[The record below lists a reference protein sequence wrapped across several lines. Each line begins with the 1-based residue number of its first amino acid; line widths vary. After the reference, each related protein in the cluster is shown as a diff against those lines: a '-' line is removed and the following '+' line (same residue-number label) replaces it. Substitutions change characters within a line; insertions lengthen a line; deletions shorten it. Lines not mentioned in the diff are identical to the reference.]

1 MLSRL
6 MQTVSITALMLG
18 TPPVF
23 AQDAAACAEGET
35 PVVTEG
41 VASCVPLVEAEE
53 GVAADAEVGVE
64 APAEETVE
72 TPAEEAPAE
81 GVADAPVGEAPA
93 EETVETPAEDAPAE
107 EVVETPVEEAPAA
120 DVAETPAEEAPAE
133 EVAETPSEEAPAEGV
148 AEAPAEDAPLEET
161 AETPTEEAPAD
172 DVAETPA
179 EEAPAE
185 EVVETPAEEAPA
197 EEVVETPAEEAPAEE
212 VAETP
217 AEDAPTEEVAETPA
231 DEAPAED
238 ATAEAEPEVVQDD
251 TADTTAAANAQVETE
266 AAAAPVAAE
275 ASEGAEVE
283 TVTEETARSSDEEFA
298 RAEAVAEDDDGL
310 SKLEKFALGALGVA
324 AVATILNQDDDVV
337 VAADDRVVLQDGQ
350 GGYRVLKNDDELLRR
365 PGARVS
371 TEQFDDG
378 STRTIVNREDGS
390 RVVTIRSATGQTLM
404 RTRILPDGR
413 EVMLFDDTQTVQPVD
428 VATLPTGD
436 VRPALRASEN
446 DELRAA
452 LAALENP
459 TDRAYSLQQ
468 VRQIRAVRDLVPE
481 IDVEAVNFASG
492 SAVIAPEEARDL
504 AEIGQLIADEIAV
517 DPGAVF
523 LIEGHTDA
531 VGGAAMNLA
540 LSDRRAEST
549 ALALTEYFAIPPEN
563 LVVQGYGEAN
573 LKVRTNEAERIN
585 RRVAIRKITPLLRAQ

>member
-35 PVVTEG
+35 QVVTEG
-41 VASCVPLVEAEE
+41 VASCVPLIEAEE

-64 APAEETVE
+64 APAEEMVE
-72 TPAEEAPAE
+72 TPAEEAPTE
-81 GVADAPVGEAPA
+81 GVADAPVEDAPA

-107 EVVETPVEEAPAA
+107 EVVETPA
-120 DVAETPAEEAPAE
+120 
-133 EVAETPSEEAPAEGV
+133 
-148 AEAPAEDAPLEET
+148 
-161 AETPTEEAPAD
+161 EEAPAD

-185 EVVETPAEEAPA
+185 EVVETPSEEAPAEGVTEAPAEDAPVEETAETPTEGAPADDVAETPSEDAPA

-212 VAETP
+212 VVETP
-217 AEDAPTEEVAETPA
+217 AEGAPTDEVVETPA

-283 TVTEETARSSDEEFA
+283 TVTEETARSSSEEFA

-337 VAADDRVVLQDGQ
+337 VASDDRVVLQDGQ

-436 VRPALRASEN
+436 VRPALRASDN

-563 LVVQGYGEAN
+563 LVVQGYGESN

>member
-1 MLSRL
+1 
-6 MQTVSITALMLG
+6 MLG

-35 PVVTEG
+35 QVITDG
-41 VASCVPLVEAEE
+41 VASCVPTVEGDAGVAVDGEAGADAPTDETAETPAEE
-53 GVAADAEVGVE
+53 APADGVADAPVEE
-64 APAEETVE
+64 APAEEMTETPAEEAPTEDVVETPAEDVPADDVAETPAEEAPAEAAPTEDVVETPSEEAPAEDAAETPAEEAPTEETAE

-81 GVADAPVGEAPA
+81 GVA
-93 EETVETPAEDAPAE
+93 
-107 EVVETPVEEAPAA
+107 
-120 DVAETPAEEAPAE
+120 ETPAEEAPTE
-133 EVAETPSEEAPAEGV
+133 EVV
-148 AEAPAEDAPLEET
+148 
-161 AETPTEEAPAD
+161 
-172 DVAETPA
+172 ETPA

-197 EEVVETPAEEAPAEE
+197 EEVVETPAEEATAEG
-212 VAETP
+212 
-217 AEDAPTEEVAETPA
+217 DTE
-231 DEAPAED
+231 
-238 ATAEAEPEVVQDD
+238 TAEAEPEVVQDD

-266 AAAAPVAAE
+266 AAAAPVTTE
-275 ASEGAEVE
+275 AGEGAEVE
-283 TVTEETARSSDEEFA
+283 TVTEESARSSDEEFS
-298 RAEAVAEDDDGL
+298 RAEAVTEDDDGL

-337 VAADDRVVLQDGQ
+337 VASDDRVVLQDGQ

-365 PGARVS
+365 PGARVT

-390 RVVTIRSATGQTLM
+390 RVVTIRSASGQTLM

-428 VATLPTGD
+428 VATLPTTE
-436 VRPALRASEN
+436 VRPALRASDN
-446 DELRAA
+446 GELRAA

-459 TDRAYSLQQ
+459 TDRTYSLQQ
-468 VRQIRAVRDLVPE
+468 VRQIRAVRNLVPE
-481 IDVEAVNFASG
+481 IDVEAVNFESG
-492 SAVIAPEEARDL
+492 SAVIQPEEARDL

-573 LKVRTNEAERIN
+573 LKVRTNAAERIN
-585 RRVAIRKITPLLRAQ
+585 RRVAVRKITPLLRGQ